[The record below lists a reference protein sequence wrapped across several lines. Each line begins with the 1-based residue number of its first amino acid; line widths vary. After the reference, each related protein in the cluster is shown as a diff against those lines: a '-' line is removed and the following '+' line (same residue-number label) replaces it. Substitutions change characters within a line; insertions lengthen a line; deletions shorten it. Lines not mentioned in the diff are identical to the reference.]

1 MNKNPSD
8 KWYLKTS
15 FLVFAF
21 LCVGPLALPL
31 LWINPRFSKQNKII
45 ISIVVVILSYLLWGL
60 FSSSLKSISTY
71 YQIISH

>member
-1 MNKNPSD
+1 MNKEPSD